1 MDTTYINTIDGKT
14 KVEWWDADKFTG
26 RVTQIISADE
36 TVTIP
41 IPNTAI
47 LCDFCNEKIT
57 EFPVP
62 VLYGTHA
69 LCSVC
74 YEDVKKEEES
84 NDKQ

>member
-1 MDTTYINTIDGKT
+1 METTYINTLDGKT
-14 KVEWWDADKFTG
+14 KVEWWGAEKFTG
-26 RVTQIISADE
+26 RVTEIISAEE

-41 IPNTAI
+41 IPDTSI

-57 EFPVP
+57 VFPVP

-69 LCSVC
+69 LCGVC
-74 YEDVKKEEES
+74 YENVKKEGEN